1 MKLLTSLLTGWIML
15 FASAASLHAH
25 TEGATSVHEISAE
38 SAPTAKLEVQR
49 DPTGGFNVR
58 VVTINHL
65 WKPENASMAYVPG
78 QGHAHVY
85 FDGVKIMR
93 IYNEWFHLNL
103 FQFANKPGEQ
113 LLTVELVANDHA
125 PYTSKGLPIGAEQLV
140 NVLSS
145 DLAPRD
151 NNPLREIGLILIGA
165 ALAIGVF
172 TALFLISRRRN
183 LKNDAFAKGR

>member
-1 MKLLTSLLTGWIML
+1 MKLLTSLLTGWLLL
-15 FASAASLHAH
+15 FASAASVHAH
-25 TEGATSVHEISAE
+25 TEGATLVHEISAQ

-58 VVTINHL
+58 VLTTNHL
-65 WKPENASMAYVPG
+65 WKPESASMAYVAG

-145 DLAPRD
+145 DLAPKENNRLRD
-151 NNPLREIGLILIGA
+151 IGLFMTGA
-165 ALAIGVF
+165 ALSMGGT
-172 TALFLISRRRN
+172 TALFLISRR
-183 LKNDAFAKGR
+183 KKPKE

>member
-1 MKLLTSLLTGWIML
+1 MKLIATLFTGWIL
-15 FASAASLHAH
+15 IFSSSAPLSAH
-25 TEGATSVHEISAE
+25 SEGATSVHEVSAQ

-58 VVTINHL
+58 VVTTNYL
-65 WKPENASMAYVPG
+65 WKPESASMAYVPG

-103 FQFANKPGEQ
+103 FQFAKKPGEQ

-125 PYTSKGLPIGAEQLV
+125 PYTTNGLPIGAEQLV

-145 DLAPRD
+145 DLAPKED
-151 NNPLREIGLILIGA
+151 NRLREVGLVLIGA
-165 ALAIGVF
+165 VLAIGVVI
-172 TALFLISRRRN
+172 TLLATKRR
-183 LKNDAFAKGR
+183 KNSQ